1 MFTGIIQTRGTITD
15 IAETSHDTLALT
27 IRAPK
32 VLTDV
37 SRGDSIAIDG
47 VCLTVTEFTAET
59 FTADV
64 MVQTLNLTSL
74 GTKAVGD
81 EVNVEPAM
89 AVTDRFGGH
98 IVQGHVEAV
107 GSVVEIEADEKW
119 TRMRLSLP
127 AHLAP
132 YLIDQGSITVDG
144 ISLTVAGVS
153 AQDAVEHYFDIF
165 LIPETLEAT
174 TLGNA
179 EVGTVVNLETDLLAR
194 HLARMIQFQT
204 NEGK

>member
-15 IAETSHDTLALT
+15 ISETSEDTLALT

-47 VCLTVTEFTAET
+47 VCLTVTDFTDET

-74 GTKAVGD
+74 GTKAAGD

-107 GSVVEIEADEKW
+107 GSVVEIEPEDKW
-119 TRMRLSLP
+119 TRMRVSLP
-127 AHLAP
+127 EHLAP
-132 YLIDQGSITVDG
+132 YLIDQGSITVNG
-144 ISLTVAGVS
+144 ISLTVARVS
-153 AQDAVEHYFDIF
+153 APDADEHYFDIY

-174 TLGNA
+174 TLGSA
-179 EVGTVVNLETDLLAR
+179 VVGTVVNLETDLLAR

-204 NEGK
+204 NEEK

>member
-15 IAETSHDTLALT
+15 ITQTSEDTLAMT
-27 IRAPK
+27 VQAPS

-47 VCLTVTEFTAET
+47 VCLTVTDFSEQT

-64 MVQTLNLTSL
+64 MVQTLSLTSL
-74 GTKAVGD
+74 GKKSTGD

-98 IVQGHVEAV
+98 IVQGHVEAT
-107 GSVVEIEADEKW
+107 GTILAIEPDDKW
-119 TRMRLSLP
+119 TRMRIGLP
-127 AHLAP
+127 DHLAP
-132 YLIDQGSITVDG
+132 YLIDQGSITVNG
-144 ISLTVAGVS
+144 ISLTVATVS
-153 AQDAVEHYFDIF
+153 APDAAEHYFDIF

-174 TLGNA
+174 TLGTA
-179 EVGTVVNLETDLLAR
+179 VVGTVVNLETDLLAR
-194 HLARMIQFQT
+194 HIARMIQFKT
-204 NEGK
+204 NEEK

>member
-15 IAETSHDTLALT
+15 IVETSKDTLAMT

-32 VLTDV
+32 VLAKV

-47 VCLTVTEFTAET
+47 VCLTVTEFTDET

-74 GTKAVGD
+74 GTKSAGD

-89 AVTDRFGGH
+89 AATDRFGGH
-98 IVQGHVEAV
+98 IVQGHVEAI
-107 GSVVEIEADEKW
+107 GSVIEIEPDDKW
-119 TRMRLSLP
+119 TRMRISLP
-127 AHLAP
+127 KQLAP
-132 YLIDQGSITVDG
+132 YLIDQGSITVNG
-144 ISLTVAGVS
+144 ISLTVAKVS
-153 AQDAVEHYFDIF
+153 EPDAVEHSFDIF

-174 TLGNA
+174 TLGIA

-194 HLARMIQFQT
+194 HIARMIQFQT
-204 NEGK
+204 NEEK

>member
-15 IAETSHDTLALT
+15 IAETSDDTLALT

-47 VCLTVTEFTAET
+47 VCLTVTEFTAQT

-74 GTKAVGD
+74 GTKTVGD

-107 GSVVEIEADEKW
+107 GSVVEIEPDDKW
-119 TRMRLSLP
+119 TRMRISLP
-127 AHLAP
+127 AQLAP
-132 YLIDQGSITVDG
+132 YLIDQGSITVNG
-144 ISLTVAGVS
+144 ISLTVAKVS
-153 AQDAVEHYFDIF
+153 EPGAVEHYFDIF
-165 LIPETLEAT
+165 LIPETLQAT

-179 EVGTVVNLETDLLAR
+179 AVGTVVNLETDLLAR

-204 NEGK
+204 NEEK

>member
-15 IAETSHDTLALT
+15 ISQTSDDTLAMT

-47 VCLTVTEFTAET
+47 VCLTVTDFNDET

-74 GTKAVGD
+74 GTKSSGD

-107 GSVVEIEADEKW
+107 GTVVEIEPDDKW
-119 TRMRLSLP
+119 TRMRISLP
-127 AHLAP
+127 EHLAP
-132 YLIDQGSITVDG
+132 YLIDQGSITVNG
-144 ISLTVAGVS
+144 ISLTVAQVS
-153 AQDAVEHYFDIF
+153 EPGTVEHYFDIF

-174 TLGNA
+174 TLGIA
-179 EVGTVVNLETDLLAR
+179 DVGTVVNLETDLLAR
-194 HLARMIQFQT
+194 HIARMIQFQT
-204 NEGK
+204 NEEK